1 MNTKRIGIL
10 LASVFSIVCLLF
22 LITQCNRKT
31 VAAQNR
37 VTQSGQWGT
46 LQKGTKLKITKK
58 TFLTS
63 SQAEKEYGND
73 FKQCMEQ
80 DTADYHVIVIDGSVK
95 NTGTS
100 LQTVPLFQLYL
111 ENSYYSNGISQDIQ
125 PFLHDASLE
134 VKLKKG
140 ETKKFQIGYII
151 YKTQFSPDSWPNI
164 QKDHWKLVGEHYPY
178 KRIWNLNF

>member
-1 MNTKRIGIL
+1 MKTKIAAIL
-10 LASVFSIVCLLF
+10 LTIVLSIVCLSY
-22 LITQCNRKT
+22 LIIQCNYKT
-31 VAAQNR
+31 VSAQDR
-37 VTQSGQWGT
+37 ITRSGQWGT
-46 LQKGTKLKITKK
+46 LQKGIKLKITKK

-63 SQAEKEYGND
+63 SQAEKTYGND

-140 ETKKFQIGYII
+140 EIKKFQIGYII

-164 QKDHWKLVGEHYPY
+164 QKDHWKLIGEHYPY